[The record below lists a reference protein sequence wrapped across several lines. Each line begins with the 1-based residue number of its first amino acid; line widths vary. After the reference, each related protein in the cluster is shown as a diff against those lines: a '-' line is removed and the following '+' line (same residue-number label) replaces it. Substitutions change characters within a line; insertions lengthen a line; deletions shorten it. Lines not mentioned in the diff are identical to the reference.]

1 VGFLKEEPSLA
12 FDGVEF
18 SDAFQRNLIR
28 IVDKMKGNMVTRT
41 PIG

>member
-12 FDGVEF
+12 FDVVEF